1 MLGEQHAARAAAG
14 DPSLLHD
21 LLTRCCEELEAV
33 RDEVWEAMQPG
44 PLVSQ
49 PGTAERIKELAARVA
64 AGQSLHTESDRRR
77 WC

>member
-1 MLGEQHAARAAAG
+1 M
-14 DPSLLHD
+14 
-21 LLTRCCEELEAV
+21 

>member
-1 MLGEQHAARAAAG
+1 
-14 DPSLLHD
+14 
-21 LLTRCCEELEAV
+21 LTRCCEELKAV

-44 PLVSQ
+44 PLMSQ
-49 PGTAERIKELAARVA
+49 PGTPERIKELAARVA